1 MYKIVK
7 SPFLILL
14 LLLISLRPCSAQTFY
29 GGPSSITNLPM
40 SAPTQPAPSLSAGLQ
55 QIWDAASVSTN
66 FAAAFGGGR
75 ATSGNKNLAFAEFC
89 YNFNAN
95 VGLVVGYDYL
105 WTAREAGIPSSAN
118 LVKGGLT
125 LHAPIK
131 PLKQFGFD
139 KFTVV
144 PFGFM
149 LVATGN
155 GSASEVMGGG
165 LQTKI
170 LSFKGF
176 NLNTGV
182 IYEKRTDAGYWNGN
196 YVAGFLGISKGF

>member
-1 MYKIVK
+1 MKIKLTLV
-7 SPFLILL
+7 S
-14 LLLISLRPCSAQTFY
+14 LLITAYCSLCSAD
-29 GGPSSITNLPM
+29 TN
-40 SAPTQPAPSLSAGLQ
+40 APSLSGGLQ

-66 FAAAFGGGR
+66 FATAFGGGR
-75 ATSGNKNLAFAEFC
+75 STSGNKDLAFAEFC

-95 VGLVVGYDYL
+95 VGLVIGYDYL
-105 WTAREAGIPSSAN
+105 WTSKAAGIPSSAN
-118 LVKGGLT
+118 LVKGGLS
-125 LHAPIK
+125 LQAPIK
-131 PLKQFGFD
+131 PLKTYGFNN
-139 KFTVV
+139 FTVT

-155 GSASEVMGGG
+155 GSASEVMGAG

-176 NLNTGV
+176 NLNAGI

-196 YVAGFLGISKGF
+196 YAAAFLGLSKGF